1 MAEVRDNPAR
11 QRFEMVEQGQTVF
24 ADYRRDGRR
33 LFIDHVE
40 APVSLRGSGA
50 AGRFMEGLV
59 AAARAEGSTLSPI
72 CSYAV
77 TWLRRHPELAAGVVD
92 E

>member
-1 MAEVRDNPAR
+1 MTDVHDNPGHH
-11 QRFEMVEQGQTVF
+11 RFEMVEQGQTVF
-24 ADYRRDGRR
+24 ADYRRDGRQ
-33 LFIDHVE
+33 LIIDHVE
-40 APVSLRGSGA
+40 APPSLRGTGA

-59 AAARAEGSTLSPI
+59 AAARAEGSTIVPI

-77 TWLRRHPELAAGVVD
+77 SWLRRHRELAADVV